1 MKKQWCLLISLWQTQ
16 NLFPLFTG
24 TDSEIIYTAIPKTM
38 MCSYWTE
45 NSHNTVDFSHKYL
58 QMYFAV
64 YVWAKPVAR
73 ISQQGSQKPQG
84 CHILKI
90 PYWMWQTWNVWAQ
103 IFNGGRAPLA
113 PPLATALVWATKY
126 VLLLECSCPWS
137 YTRNKRNLL
146 EPRLL

>member
-16 NLFPLFTG
+16 NLFPLFTD
-24 TDSEIIYTAIPKTM
+24 TNSEIIYTAIPKAM

-113 PPLATALVWATKY
+113 PLWRR
-126 VLLLECSCPWS
+126 PWFEQQNTFYFWS
-137 YTRNKRNLL
+137 VPAHDLTLGIK
-146 EPRLL
+146 ETC